1 MTARIATR
9 LAAAL
14 LVVTAG
20 LFAIGV
26 RLERGD
32 RHSESTEATHT
43 EGSEGGHEGEGG
55 ERSAGQEWHILGLD
69 PESPGP
75 VTVAVAVS
83 LALAGGLWF
92 TGKRGLALTATAFAV
107 LFAVLDVAE
116 VGHQLDEAR
125 DGLAALAAAIAI
137 GHGVAALAAGRAALR
152 PDTTVEVP

>member
-9 LAAAL
+9 VAAVL

-26 RLERGD
+26 RQERGD
-32 RHSESTEATHT
+32 QHSESTEVNHT
-43 EGSEGGHEGEGG
+43 EGPEGGHEGERG
-55 ERSAGQEWHILGLD
+55 ESSAGEEWLVLGLD
-69 PESPGP
+69 PESPGT
-75 VTVAVAVS
+75 VTVAVVVS

-125 DGLAALAAAIAI
+125 DGLAVLAAAIAT

-152 PDTTVEVP
+152 PDTTVEVS